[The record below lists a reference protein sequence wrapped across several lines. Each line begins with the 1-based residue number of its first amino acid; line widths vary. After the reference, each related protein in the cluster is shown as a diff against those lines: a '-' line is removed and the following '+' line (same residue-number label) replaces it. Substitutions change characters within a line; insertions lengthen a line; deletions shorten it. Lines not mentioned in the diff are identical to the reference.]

1 MSRRDSNKKMNGKDR
16 IKQQD
21 KLIEK
26 LLVEFG
32 LEQPKHYN
40 KKHNK
45 YQKGAEK

>member
-1 MSRRDSNKKMNGKDR
+1 MSRRDSNKKLNGKDR

-32 LEQPKHYN
+32 LEEPKQN
-40 KKHNK
+40 KKYKNNK
-45 YQKGAEK
+45 KGKGDK